1 MINWLKEML
10 NSSSNV
16 SSSRV
21 INFIGAISGT
31 LLLAYD
37 TYLKGLSPEA
47 FGLYLAYCGG
57 VYVLGKHAGIKGEV
71 DDKQLRE

>member
-21 INFIGAISGT
+21 INFFGAIIGAV
-31 LLLAYD
+31 LLVYE
-37 TYLKGLSPEA
+37 TYFRMLTPEL
-47 FGLYLAYCGG
+47 FGIYLAYCGG
-57 VYVLGKHAGIKGEV
+57 IYIGGKYLGGKNDV
-71 DDKQLRE
+71 V